1 MTSSASVTSR
11 VDAAVRLDDVEVR
24 FGERRALAG
33 SLTVAPGERV
43 ALIGPS
49 GAGKSTLLRLCTAA
63 VSPSSGTVYVA
74 GKNLA
79 ELSSRELRIA
89 RAGIGTV
96 HQKLHLV
103 EPLSA
108 LHNVL
113 AGNLGRWGN
122 ARALTSLVFPREREV
137 AEGAMRELGIAHLAS
152 TRTGLL
158 SGGEQQR
165 VALARILV
173 QRPELILADEP
184 IAALDPARA
193 REVMAILSRVV
204 DSTGAALLVS
214 LHDPK
219 VAIDFADRIMGLR
232 AGNIEFDLP
241 AGDVDLER
249 TRALYRIDA

>member
-1 MTSSASVTSR
+1 MTGRDT
-11 VDAAVRLDDVEVR
+11 AAAHLENVEVR
-24 FGERRALAG
+24 FGERCAFAG

-49 GAGKSTLLRLCTAA
+49 GAGKSKLLRVCTAA
-63 VSPSSGTVYVA
+63 VSPSAGTVRIA

-79 ELSSRELRIA
+79 ELSGRQLRAA

-96 HQKLHLV
+96 HQGLHLV

-108 LHNVL
+108 LQNVL
-113 AGNLGRWGN
+113 AGNLGRWGSV
-122 ARALTSLVFPREREV
+122 RALTSLAFPRERET
-137 AEGAMRELGIAHLAS
+137 AASAMRELGIAHLAS
-152 TRTGLL
+152 RRTGLL

-173 QRPELILADEP
+173 QRPDLILADEP

-193 REVMAILSRVV
+193 REVMAILTRVV
-204 DSTGAALLVS
+204 DSTGAALIVS

-219 VAIDFADRIMGLR
+219 VATECADRVVGLR

-241 AGDVDLER
+241 AGDVDAEL
-249 TRALYRIDA
+249 TGTLYRIDA

>member
-1 MTSSASVTSR
+1 MTGRQSA
-11 VDAAVRLDDVEVR
+11 AARLDKVEVR
-24 FGERRALAG
+24 FGECRALAG

-63 VSPSSGTVYVA
+63 VSPSSGTVHIA

-79 ELSSRELRIA
+79 GLSSRELRSA

-113 AGNLGRWGN
+113 AGNLGRWGSI
-122 ARALTSLVFPREREV
+122 RALTSLAFPRECEV
-137 AEGAMRELGIAHLAS
+137 AESAMRELGIAHLAS

-193 REVMAILSRVV
+193 REVMSILSRVV
-204 DSTGAALLVS
+204 DSTGAALIVS
-214 LHDPK
+214 LHDPQM
-219 VAIDFADRIMGLR
+219 AIDFADRVVGLR
-232 AGNIEFDLP
+232 SGNIEFDLP
-241 AGDVDLER
+241 ASDVNLDR

>member
-1 MTSSASVTSR
+1 MTGRDT
-11 VDAAVRLDDVEVR
+11 AAAHLENVEVR
-24 FGERRALAG
+24 FGERCAFAG

-49 GAGKSTLLRLCTAA
+49 GAGKSTLLRVCTAA
-63 VSPSSGTVYVA
+63 VSPSAGTVRIA

-79 ELSSRELRIA
+79 ELSGRQLRAA

-96 HQKLHLV
+96 HQDLHLV

-108 LHNVL
+108 LQNVL
-113 AGNLGRWGN
+113 AGNLGRWGSV
-122 ARALTSLVFPREREV
+122 RALTSLAFPREREV
-137 AEGAMRELGIAHLAS
+137 AESAMRELGIAHLAS
-152 TRTGLL
+152 RRTGLL

-173 QRPELILADEP
+173 QRPDLILADEP

-193 REVMAILSRVV
+193 REVMAILTRVV
-204 DSTGAALLVS
+204 DSTGAALIVS

-219 VAIDFADRIMGLR
+219 VATECADRVVGLR

-241 AGDVDLER
+241 AGDVNAER
-249 TRALYRIDA
+249 TGALYRIDA

>member
-1 MTSSASVTSR
+1 MTGRDT
-11 VDAAVRLDDVEVR
+11 AAAHLENVEVR
-24 FGERRALAG
+24 FGERCAFAG

-49 GAGKSTLLRLCTAA
+49 GAGKSTLLRVCTAA
-63 VSPSSGTVYVA
+63 VSPSAGTVRIA

-79 ELSSRELRIA
+79 ELSGRQLRAA

-96 HQKLHLV
+96 HQGLHLV

-108 LHNVL
+108 LQNVL
-113 AGNLGRWGN
+113 AGNLGRWGSV
-122 ARALTSLVFPREREV
+122 RALTSLAFPREREV
-137 AEGAMRELGIAHLAS
+137 AESAMRELGIAHLAS
-152 TRTGLL
+152 RRTGLL

-173 QRPELILADEP
+173 QRPDLILADEP

-193 REVMAILSRVV
+193 REVMAILTRVV
-204 DSTGAALLVS
+204 DSTGAALIVS

-219 VAIDFADRIMGLR
+219 VATECADRVVGLR

-241 AGDVDLER
+241 AVDVDAER
-249 TRALYRIDA
+249 TGALYRIDA

>member
-1 MTSSASVTSR
+1 MTGRDT
-11 VDAAVRLDDVEVR
+11 AAAHLANVEVR
-24 FGERRALAG
+24 FGERCAFAG

-49 GAGKSTLLRLCTAA
+49 GAGKSTLLRVCTAA
-63 VSPSSGTVYVA
+63 VSPSAGTVCIA

-79 ELSSRELRIA
+79 ELSGRQLRAA

-96 HQKLHLV
+96 HQGLHLV

-108 LHNVL
+108 LQNVL
-113 AGNLGRWGN
+113 AGNLGRWGSV
-122 ARALTSLVFPREREV
+122 RALTSLAFPREREV
-137 AEGAMRELGIAHLAS
+137 AESAMRELGIAHLAS
-152 TRTGLL
+152 RRTGLL

-173 QRPELILADEP
+173 QRPDLILADEP
-184 IAALDPARA
+184 IAALDPAHA
-193 REVMAILSRVV
+193 REVMAILTRVV
-204 DSTGAALLVS
+204 DSTGAALIVS

-219 VAIDFADRIMGLR
+219 VATECADRVVGLR

-241 AGDVDLER
+241 AGDVDAER